1 MKKIIT
7 TMIML
12 MAVTLVYGQ
21 GFDFGDMGGL
31 GGFGN
36 LPGGVMGGT
45 NTDSG
50 KAVAKSEDAV
60 SKLDGNIALRFFSAI
75 DRAPIPGA
83 SIQIASIGDFTTD
96 HRGRI
101 EFPSIQDGNYLMT
114 VRKAGFIET
123 PITLRVVL
131 GFVDF
136 NWFNI
141 SPVIPDKDYRI
152 VLEWGER
159 PQDLDL
165 HFVKSGGS
173 GNYHISYYNMRRAED
188 GNALLDRDDMTGY
201 GPETITI
208 GRIDRNA
215 VYECYVHDYSNGNN
229 TNSNQ
234 MPRSGAVIRV
244 YSQNALLKTFYI
256 PANGRGTKWN
266 VFKIERGGLVDV
278 NTISPR

>member
-1 MKKIIT
+1 MKKIIIS
-7 TMIML
+7 MIML
-12 MAVTLVYGQ
+12 VAVTLVYGQ
-21 GFDFGDMGGL
+21 GFDFGDMGG
-31 GGFGN
+31 FGN
-36 LPGGVMGGT
+36 FPGGGIMGGGIS
-45 NTDSG
+45 TDSG
-50 KAVAKSEDAV
+50 KATAKSEDAV

-75 DRAPIPGA
+75 DRSPIPGA
-83 SIQIASIGDFTTD
+83 SVQITNVGNFTTD

-165 HFVKSGGS
+165 HFVKSGG
-173 GNYHISYYNMRRAED
+173 YHISYYNMKRAED
-188 GNALLDRDDMTGY
+188 GNAVLDRDDMTGY

-208 GRIDRNA
+208 GKIDRNA
-215 VYECYVHDYSNGNN
+215 VYECYVHDYTNGNN
-229 TNSNQ
+229 TSSNQ
-234 MPRSGAVIRV
+234 LSRSGATIRV
-244 YSQNALLKTFYI
+244 YSQNALLKSFFI
-256 PANGRGTKWN
+256 PSGGRGTRWN
-266 VFKIERGGLVDV
+266 VFKIERGALVDV
-278 NTISPR
+278 NNVAPR